1 MGSNDQISL
10 WYRFLSAVLIPI
22 ILWVLQKQGRPGYHV
37 TIQMAI
43 PDPDVVSAVDGVDEV
58 DRVDIDGRIHP
69 FTDSPIHPF
78 TIPIV
83 TKSIDI

>member
-43 PDPDVVSAVDGVDEV
+43 PDPDVESAV